1 MYNRIYLSSV
11 HLNCSLG
18 KTPNSNYYT
27 TYSHIKGSFG
37 LSRNIN
43 AFALYTGTI
52 GAILSNNKKKTW
64 YHSTLNDASRWL
76 RENNKYFHP
85 YTRYYNRGNILGPP
99 VIILTATIV
108 SDEETSDNPSSTN
121 ITISIGPQDIVISN
135 EDFDPEIHNEDY
147 HYEHLMAS
155 FMTFNTNETQLPL
168 SFSDSSLETLI
179 FPDLF
184 PLGRYHYTDIKN
196 HQQNSR
202 YNIDTYGSYIKLALT
217 CPDSRFHL
225 H

>member
-1 MYNRIYLSSV
+1 M
-11 HLNCSLG
+11 
-18 KTPNSNYYT
+18 
-27 TYSHIKGSFG
+27 
-37 LSRNIN
+37 
-43 AFALYTGTI
+43 
-52 GAILSNNKKKTW
+52 
-64 YHSTLNDASRWL
+64 NDASRWL

-99 VIILTATIV
+99 VIFLTATIV

-155 FMTFNTNETQLPL
+155 FMTSDTNETQLPL

-184 PLGRYHYTDIKN
+184 PFPIRNLYTELI
-196 HQQNSR
+196 R
-202 YNIDTYGSYIKLALT
+202 FVYVLYTFLT
-217 CPDSRFHL
+217 IL
-225 H
+225 